1 MKKIVHEFQKKWMH
15 RVISIVLLL
24 AMFCGILPDGMG
36 SSTKAADPAP
46 TSPYSILYG
55 SGEIQTADSGQYT
68 LCRHIDTLTFMG
80 SDIKE
85 STIKWLITQD
95 STSPIVKV
103 PGTSSTATGGAIEV
117 SATRT
122 LTIEAIGVGQVT
134 VNAHMDTNNGEHKNF
149 VTIVNVGLAVN
160 RTFYA
165 DDTRGIWMKGL
176 FASDKKPEPGEG
188 NTDLNDFK
196 NYSIIMN
203 QGEKWE
209 FGDGNPVTPD
219 KLNLV
224 YGDATKDVTWTTGNK
239 NVAIVE
245 DGKLVAVG
253 GGHTVLTAVPKKEGT
268 GSADAID
275 VYVNPKVRINGSEFL
290 ADKTVSGSAITIN
303 SQTYIELP
311 GMKFLQGDSSDTIEN
326 RIRWKVERQ
335 NSAGQW
341 ILFCDSLGYAAEGA
355 DGVGMEWLQSKNA
368 YTFNGKAGCYKLS
381 FYPGESYNGCD
392 EKGNIFLDKQ
402 SRTAC
407 TSVMVDINST
417 FASHMIRLNVNGRYN
432 LSEGL
437 NIPKDVFANEF
448 EVTLLKFQSASG
460 SSIEID
466 SNEYLSHKAGII
478 TALKT
483 GEARIKVKWKNQKT
497 KIPGM
502 NSDEIEIVVIIG
514 ESFSLT
520 SSTMTM
526 AVGQETKLFGVLSTG
541 DFPPGSTFSWRMEN
555 NPDNQYIEITDGED
569 TYGATITAKQVT
581 PDRQPVELFL
591 EWTDQNGVTQVA
603 SCKITVR
610 DSTMPIT
617 LDHEELIM
625 QSDDKAGAALT
636 VTNFVKGTN
645 LMWVTSDPEI
655 AIAQP
660 DLDYE
665 NMAKVIPQG
674 KTGVAYIT
682 VINKD
687 NNQVAVCKVIVNQ
700 YMKELTI
707 DKGEKYSVSL
717 SDGTALLKASFTPEN
732 ATTTQVKWSSYN
744 TDVAEVEYNGM
755 DCIVKLKK
763 AGTTR
768 IRVESTEQPAA
779 YSVYAECEL
788 TVEDVPLTGI
798 SLKEKDLTMVVGDKY
813 TLVPTLTPGNPTNAT
828 LSWKTGNSSIV
839 SVDNNG
845 VVTALSV
852 GQTTITVS
860 GGQAKPVSIV
870 VNVLNKLNTISF
882 EKTEVTIEEKE
893 KLELKVIFSPAA
905 NVNTKI
911 EFKSSNTAVVTVD
924 NKGVITGVKEGLAMI
939 IATAEE
945 LGTTGAITCMVHVT
959 KETIHVEEFSIDPE
973 EMSLIVGEEQQIKP
987 IYTPDDAT
995 HQEVTYTAGNE
1006 AVATVSEEG
1015 LVTAVSPGFTII
1027 TCQDVATGKTA
1038 ICQVTVEPGVQF
1050 SLSPATREIAVGKSF
1065 KLKKVTVPSNAK
1077 KTATWKSSNKSIATV
1092 TSSGKVTGKK
1102 IGSCTITCTLTYYG
1116 ASATCRVKVAKLK
1129 STVKLNKTSIRMNLG
1144 STYKLKKTVKSN
1156 DSKLPSVKFTSKNSK
1171 IASVGT
1177 NSGKIKAKKVG
1188 STYITAKTTDA
1199 SHGTARC
1206 RVTVIRRATSV
1217 SLNKTYAVC
1226 YIGSTLML
1234 KAKVK
1239 PSNATIKKVSWSSSD
1254 RNIAAVTGSGKI
1266 TGYAEGETYITATT
1280 TDGSN
1285 KKARC
1290 LVKVMEPI
1298 AASSILVAQRDL
1310 TMRVGDTTTLSYTV
1324 LPNDTTD
1331 TIKMASDNKRVA
1343 TVTNSGKVRAVGPG
1357 NATITI
1363 TSSSGVTA
1371 TVNVNVVALNKTSI
1385 RIRQYDTET
1394 LVVHGAADP
1403 ITWYSGN
1410 NSIATVTNGRIVG
1423 RGIGTTYVYAYING
1437 CRLSCRVEVIR
1448 VS

>member
-1 MKKIVHEFQKKWMH
+1 MKEIVYRLWK
-15 RVISIVLLL
+15 RRGRRIVAIMLLL
-24 AMFCGILPDGMG
+24 AIVCGIFPYYGG
-36 SSTKAADPAP
+36 ERSVKAADPPAAAP
-46 TSPYSILYG
+46 KYGILYG
-55 SGEIQTADSGQYT
+55 SGEMQTATTGSYT
-68 LCRHIDTLTFMG
+68 LCRQVDTLTLIG
-80 SDIKE
+80 SDI
-85 STIKWLITQD
+85 TNRDIKWVISQGTD
-95 STSPIVKV
+95 SIVSV
-103 PGTSSTATGGAIEV
+103 DGNDDAVIEV
-117 SATRT
+117 KDSRT
-122 LTIEAIGVGQVT
+122 ISITAKKTGTVT
-134 VNAHMDTNNGEHKNF
+134 VNAYILDQSTNEEITNF
-149 VTIVNVGLAVN
+149 VIRVTVGLAIN
-160 RTFYA
+160 RALYKDA
-165 DDTRGIWMKGL
+165 AKGVWMKDL
-176 FASDKKPEPGEG
+176 FKTDEDDDSDPTQRGK
-188 NTDLNDFK
+188 
-196 NYSIIMN
+196 YSIIMEEGKEWELGEGLHDGSSTNSN
-203 QGEKWE
+203 QY
-209 FGDGNPVTPD
+209 
-219 KLNLV
+219 LNLV
-224 YGDATKDVTWTTGNK
+224 YGSAKEDVTWDASNE
-239 NVAIVE
+239 NVVTVE
-245 DGKLVAVG
+245 DGVLKAIG
-253 GGHTVLTAVPKKEGT
+253 GGHAILTAIPKTNIEGSGT
-268 GSADAID
+268 PDTID
-275 VYVNPKVRINGSEFL
+275 VYVNPKVRINGNEFL
-290 ADKTVSGSAITIN
+290 SDKTVSGSAITIN
-303 SQTYIELP
+303 NRTDIEIP
-311 GMKFLQGDSSDTIEN
+311 NMKFLQNDSSDTIGN
-326 RIRWKVERQ
+326 RIRWKAERLL
-335 NSAGQW
+335 SDGTW
-341 ILFCDSLGYAAEGA
+341 ELLCDSLDYEKKGAETIE
-355 DGVGMEWLQSKNA
+355 MEWIQSRAA
-368 YTFNGKAGCYKLS
+368 YSFNGKAGRYKLS
-381 FYPGESYNGCD
+381 FYPGDAYETPNLRYSP
-392 EKGNIFLDKQ
+392 
-402 SRTAC
+402 TAC
-407 TSVMVDINST
+407 TSVVVDVKST
-417 FASHMIRLNVNGRYN
+417 FLTHTIRLNVNGRYN

-437 NIPKDVFANEF
+437 NIPKDILNNNSEF
-448 EVTLLKFQSASG
+448 QIEYVNFYLDETEIKSRDYVTLGSG
-460 SSIEID
+460 DEKS
-466 SNEYLSHKAGII
+466 II
-478 TALKT
+478 TANNI
-483 GEARIKVKWKNQKT
+483 GEARIRIKSTAKT
-497 KIPGM
+497 VIPGAE
-502 NSDEIEIVVIIG
+502 NGSEIIVTIIIG
-514 ESFSLT
+514 ESFTLT
-520 SSTMTM
+520 STRLNM
-526 AVGQETKLFGVLSTG
+526 AVGEETTVYGVLSTG
-541 DFPPGSTFSWRMEN
+541 DFPEGSTFVWSTQN
-555 NPDNQYIEITDGED
+555 NTSKYVEFVGDEDGD
-569 TYGATITAKQVT
+569 GIRLSAKKTT
-581 PDRQPVELFL
+581 PPRIPVILVL
-591 EWTDQNGVTQVA
+591 EWTNPSGVTQIA
-603 SCKITVR
+603 TCEITVT
-610 DSTMPIT
+610 DSTTPIE
-617 LDHEELIM
+617 LDHKELEL
-625 QSDDKAGAALT
+625 QSDDKSGASLM
-636 VTNFVKGTN
+636 VTNYIKDTN

-655 AIAQP
+655 AIVQP
-660 DLDYE
+660 DIDYL
-665 NMAKVIPQG
+665 NQARVIPQG
-674 KTGVAYIT
+674 KTGVTYIT

-687 NNQVAVCKVIVNQ
+687 NNQTAVCKVTVNQ
-700 YMKELTI
+700 YMTELKI
-707 DKGEKYSVSL
+707 DKGESFNAKL
-717 SDGTALLKASFTPEN
+717 SDGTVLMKASYTPTN
-732 ATTTQVKWSSYN
+732 ATTTDVIWTSTSP
-744 TDVAEVEYNGM
+744 DVATVEYNGL
-755 DCIVKLKK
+755 DCIVQMKK
-763 AGTTR
+763 AGTTV
-768 IRVESTEQPAA
+768 IRVASANQPAA
-779 YSVYAECEL
+779 YSVYAECIL
-788 TVEDVPLTGI
+788 TVETVPLSNI
-798 SLKEKDLTMVVGDKY
+798 SVKESNLTMTVGSTY
-813 TLVPTLTPGNPTNAT
+813 TVVPTLSPANAT
-828 LSWKTGNSSIV
+828 NNTLTWQTGNAGIAR
-839 SVDNNG
+839 VDNNG
-845 VVTALSV
+845 VITAV
-852 GQTTITVS
+852 KPGQTTITVS
-860 GGQAKPVSIV
+860 GGEAKPVSII
-870 VNVLNKLNTISF
+870 VNVMNKLNTIKF
-882 EKTEVTIEEKE
+882 EETEVTIEEGE
-893 KLELKVIFSPAA
+893 KHELKVIYSPEAD
-905 NVNTKI
+905 VNTKI
-911 EFKSSNTAVVTVD
+911 TFTSTNTSVVTVD
-924 NKGVITGVKEGLAMI
+924 AKGVITGVSEGLAMI

-959 KETIHVEEFSIDPE
+959 AETIETEEFAIDPE
-973 EMSLIVGEEQQIKP
+973 EMTLIVGEEQEITP